1 MFMTRTRVFLADD
14 HDVVRAGIRSVLE
27 DQPDLEIVGESGDG
41 RTLLE
46 SIARL
51 APDLLV
57 VDVAMPDF
65 APVPTLRAI
74 RDRYPSLK
82 ILVNSA
88 HDDDVYVKGLLQLGV
103 HGYHLKDLPLADLV
117 LAVRRVAAG
126 ERWLPEPIIAKLSA
140 FDEVATSFSVLTMRQ
155 IELLRLLQE
164 GLDNQGIAGRT
175 GLSIKTV
182 ENHLTRLYRVLNV
195 QSRLEAVKYAAQH
208 PAVVAMPGR
217 FAAQSMGPA
226 ALTAQAQSLDRQPV
240 ILVVDDNPRYRQK
253 LQRSIGRLYPH
264 AALFDA
270 STIDEALQ
278 VVRRVATRLV
288 LLDVVLGEESGI
300 ACARRIKAISPSS
313 RIVLL
318 SAYPDREFHRLGL
331 AAGALAFVD
340 KSDLD
345 GPALS
350 QIIDDVMAADV

>member
-1 MFMTRTRVFLADD
+1 MTRIHIFLADD
-14 HDVVRAGIRSVLE
+14 HDVVRVGIRSVLE
-27 DQPDLEIVGESGDG
+27 EQHDMEIVGESGDG

-46 SIARL
+46 SIGRL

-65 APVPTLRAI
+65 APVPTLRTI
-74 RDRYPSLK
+74 RARFPSLK

-103 HGYHLKDLPLADLV
+103 HGYHLKDQPLADLV
-117 LAVRRVAAG
+117 RAVRRVAAG
-126 ERWLPEPIIAKLSA
+126 ERWLPEPIIAKLAA
-140 FDEVATSFSVLTMRQ
+140 FDETPASLSVLTMRQ
-155 IELLRLLQE
+155 IELLRLLQA

-182 ENHLTRLYRVLNV
+182 ENHLTRLYRTLNV
-195 QSRLEAVKYAAQH
+195 QSRLEAVNYAAQH
-208 PAVVAMPGR
+208 PAVVGMPGR
-217 FAAQSMGPA
+217 FAAQSTDPPS
-226 ALTAQAQSLDRQPV
+226 LTTQAQTLDRQPA

-253 LQRSIGRLYPH
+253 LQRSIGKLCPR

-278 VVRRVATRLV
+278 IVRRVATRLV
-288 LLDVVLGEESGI
+288 LLDVILGDESGI

-345 GPALS
+345 GPALA
-350 QIIDDVMAADV
+350 QIIDDVMAADG

>member
-1 MFMTRTRVFLADD
+1 MTRIRIFLADD
-14 HDVVRAGIRSVLE
+14 HDVVRVGIRSVLE
-27 DQPDLEIVGESGDG
+27 EQHDMEIVGESGDG

-57 VDVAMPDF
+57 VDVAMPEF
-65 APVPTLRAI
+65 APVPTLRTI
-74 RDRYPSLK
+74 RERFPALR

-88 HDDDVYVKGLLQLGV
+88 HDDDVYVKGLLRLGV
-103 HGYHLKDLPLADLV
+103 HGYHLKDQPLADLV

-126 ERWLPEPIIAKLSA
+126 EHWLPEPIIAKLTALDDAS
-140 FDEVATSFSVLTMRQ
+140 TSISVLTMRQ

-164 GLDNQGIAGRT
+164 GMDNQGIAQRM

-195 QSRLEAVKYAAQH
+195 QSRLEAVNYAAQH
-208 PAVVAMPGR
+208 PAVVGMPGR
-217 FAAQSMGPA
+217 FAAQSVTPA
-226 ALTAQAQSLDRQPV
+226 AVTAQTQSPDRQPA

-253 LQRSIGRLYPH
+253 LERSIGRLYPN
-264 AALFDA
+264 AALFAA

-278 VVRRVATRLV
+278 IVGRVATRLV
-288 LLDVVLGEESGI
+288 LLDVILGDESGI
-300 ACARRIKAISPSS
+300 ACARRIKAISPGS

-345 GPALS
+345 GPALA
-350 QIIDDVMAADV
+350 QIIDDVMAADG